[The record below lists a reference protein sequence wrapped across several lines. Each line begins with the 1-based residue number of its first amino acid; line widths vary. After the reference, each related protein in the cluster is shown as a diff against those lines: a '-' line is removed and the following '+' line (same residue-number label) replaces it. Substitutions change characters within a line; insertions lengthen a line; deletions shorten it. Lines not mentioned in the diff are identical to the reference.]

1 MKFLFKLIHL
11 ARFREMLIV
20 STDNNPQCS
29 QTNSPSDYVIKH
41 LFHHCYIINRN
52 QEMQGWNLKKNQ
64 VKYRIFNNEKNLG
77 IKNTIWV
84 EIQIMILAFFK
95 FGYWMDFSVSPS
107 AWYAPPPTPPHSP
120 HKVWFSWVQLSPSS
134 NEAWL
139 RVLPVLI
146 KFIEPKCR
154 LPIKVS

>member
-107 AWYAPPPTPPHSP
+107 AWYAPPLPLPTPP
-120 HKVWFSWVQLSPSS
+120 
-134 NEAWL
+134 
-139 RVLPVLI
+139 I
-146 KFIEPKCR
+146 KFDFLEFSYL
-154 LPIKVS
+154 LPRMRHD

>member
-52 QEMQGWNLKKNQ
+52 QEMQGWNLKKKQ

-107 AWYAPPPTPPHSP
+107 AWYAPPPLPLPTPP
-120 HKVWFSWVQLSPSS
+120 
-134 NEAWL
+134 
-139 RVLPVLI
+139 I
-146 KFIEPKCR
+146 KFDFLEFSYL
-154 LPIKVS
+154 LPRMRHD